1 MKRHRHSTLGSNLRK
16 FWRCQFLLSFWY
28 IAKYHGPLIEII
40 RSFSVELAEYR
51 THMKIIG
58 DILSTTRDDLQDEDG
73 ATVTYLIRK
82 ANISHSRISRIL
94 KTLVSQGL
102 LEQVESQGSNRYKIS
117 PSGREFLQAYHT
129 FTNFAENFGLSI

>member
-1 MKRHRHSTLGSNLRK
+1 M
-16 FWRCQFLLSFWY
+16 
-28 IAKYHGPLIEII
+28 
-40 RSFSVELAEYR
+40 AEYR

-102 LEQVESQGSNRYKIS
+102 LERIDSQGSNKYKIS
-117 PSGREFLQAYHT
+117 QNGREFLQAYNS
-129 FTNFAENFGLSI
+129 FTKFADNFGLNI

>member
-1 MKRHRHSTLGSNLRK
+1 M
-16 FWRCQFLLSFWY
+16 
-28 IAKYHGPLIEII
+28 
-40 RSFSVELAEYR
+40 AEYR

-102 LEQVESQGSNRYKIS
+102 LEKVDSRGSNKYKIS
-117 PSGREFLQAYHT
+117 QSGREFLQAYKT
-129 FTNFAENFGLSI
+129 FSGFATNFGLTI

>member
-1 MKRHRHSTLGSNLRK
+1 M
-16 FWRCQFLLSFWY
+16 
-28 IAKYHGPLIEII
+28 
-40 RSFSVELAEYR
+40 AEYR

-58 DILSTTRDDLQDEDG
+58 DILYTTRDDLQDEDG

-102 LEQVESQGSNRYKIS
+102 LEQVDSQGSNRYKIS
-117 PSGREFLQAYHT
+117 PSGREFLQAYNT
-129 FTNFAENFGLSI
+129 FTKFADSFGLNI

>member
-1 MKRHRHSTLGSNLRK
+1 
-16 FWRCQFLLSFWY
+16 
-28 IAKYHGPLIEII
+28 
-40 RSFSVELAEYR
+40 
-51 THMKIIG
+51 MKIIG
-58 DILSTTRDDLQDEDG
+58 DILATTRDDLQDEDG